1 MPSLSEFSAA
11 SESRYESHETL
22 LRQTALRF
30 VSDYPDVYGQAWATA
45 RQLLHELTGKTL
57 NPDKVWWHRFN
68 GAASS
73 PHTFTGWRH
82 VGTPMESMTLV
93 QLLMHRFTAHDQSAL
108 DELQLYGGFY
118 SDGPQ
123 HGSFDE
129 RNEIAL
135 LPQRLLERFWALDFA
150 SAYRQRIDGFWQSHA
165 QAFCEL
171 AQVRFLA
178 TTGLALRRGEL
189 SLEDV
194 QVLARAVMPI
204 AGLAEAVTPDVARR
218 CRQLS
223 VRSFALGGFESSQ
236 VLRIV
241 DGNGWQIV
249 YAPGLR
255 KPFKVCRTERD
266 MYEWVRSQLA
276 DPVSRRY
283 FEALFLPA
291 PLATEERTQG
301 VRRVLEQIHSHAFA
315 AEHNLIDT
323 LAARVLNQGDRQI
336 DGDVFEHLRDLTRD
350 EMQAVAAGLTS
361 NADLRKQVWLG
372 YLGTFIRVSGP
383 FAVLTWPTGLVV
395 TGAAIASVALNV
407 DQALHGKTA
416 QQRKAGMLGAMLD
429 SVFVL
434 FNLPLLVD
442 SLAGLRAVR
451 ADVLPSEGL
460 RFEAPVGD
468 GGGEQW
474 IALQTLNHERLL
486 AGNLPLQGIERS
498 PCGETWIMLDEVPH
512 PVRFSASLNSWVLFD
527 PLNPFAFYQTLPVR
541 LNAQGVW
548 QRVYGLRLSGG
559 TPMEAAEGME
569 AAAGI
574 EVAGP
579 SGLATEAAQALPLGT
594 VQSEFWDIYMQFN
607 LEEEEGLSL
616 LAVERQKAAIDI
628 PEVQPGDEIERD
640 AEGDEVLVDA
650 WNNEFRVFKTA
661 RGRYVGGRVTRYT
674 EQEERFNQY
683 LRTGEASISNQVEMI
698 EELMEDL
705 NLIGRDN
712 RVNLYRGGSGARGT
726 SGLTFRNGHIKAGDV
741 LVNTDFTSFTENPY
755 VTRSFASSQAGIQS
769 YSFSG
774 PVTFDE
780 TSIVFE
786 LSAGRYLGA
795 VPIAPFSVEDEEA
808 EMLFTPGHYFKV
820 QGIGEVA
827 GPNYRF
833 VRVQLRE
840 VSTPPAGSRLYEMR
854 TGLPFTREMYAAR
867 LGEEGKR
874 LVDRF
879 FALPLDLSPT
889 AEAAPVP

>member
-1 MPSLSEFSAA
+1 MPLLSEFSTAA
-11 SESRYESHETL
+11 PHSRYVSQQAL
-22 LRQTALRF
+22 LRQTALKF

-45 RQLLHELTGKTL
+45 RQLLLELTGKTL
-57 NPDKVWWHRFN
+57 NPDKVWWHRFD

-82 VGTPMESMTLV
+82 VGMPVESMTLV

-129 RNEIAL
+129 HNEIAV
-135 LPQRLLERFWALDFA
+135 LPRRLLERFWALDFA
-150 SAYRQRIDGFWQSHA
+150 SAYRQRVDGFWESHA

-171 AQVRFLA
+171 ARVRFLA
-178 TTGLALRRGEL
+178 AARLALRSGEL
-189 SLEDV
+189 SLDDV
-194 QVLARAVMPI
+194 QVLVRAVTPI
-204 AGLAEAVTPDVARR
+204 AEVPEAVTPAVLQRS
-218 CRQLS
+218 RQLGI
-223 VRSFALGGFESSQ
+223 RSFALGGFESSQ
-236 VLRIV
+236 VLRII

-255 KPFKVCRTERD
+255 KPFKICRSEREL
-266 MYEWVRSQLA
+266 YEWVRSQLA
-276 DPVSRRY
+276 DTTSRRH
-283 FEALFLPA
+283 FEALFLAA

-301 VRRVLEQIHSHAFA
+301 VRQVLEQIHGHAFA

-323 LAARVLNQGDRQI
+323 LAARLLNQGDRQI
-336 DGDVFEHLRDLTRD
+336 HGDVFEHLRDLARD
-350 EMQAVAAGLTS
+350 EMYAVAAGLTS

-372 YLGTFIRVSGP
+372 YLSAFIRISGP
-383 FAVLTWPTGLVV
+383 LAVLTWPLGLVV
-395 TGAAIASVALNV
+395 TGAAVASVALNV

-416 QQRKAGMLGAMLD
+416 LQRKAGMLGAILD

-434 FNLPLLVD
+434 FNLPVLVD

-451 ADVLPSEGL
+451 AEVPDVAVPGSA
-460 RFEAPVGD
+460 APAAEESD
-468 GGGEQW
+468 EEW

-486 AGNLPLQGIERS
+486 SGNVPMQGVERS
-498 PCGETWIMLDEVPH
+498 ASGETWIMLDEVPH
-512 PVRFSASLNSWVLFD
+512 PVRFSASLDSWVLFD
-527 PLNPFAFYQTLPVR
+527 PTNPFAFYQTLPVR

-559 TPMEAAEGME
+559 APMDPALVAEL
-569 AAAGI
+569 
-574 EVAGP
+574 AGP
-579 SGLATEAAQALPLGT
+579 SSLAGEAAQALPLST

-607 LEEEEGLSL
+607 LEEEESLSL
-616 LAVERQKAAIDI
+616 LAVDRQKAAIDI
-628 PEVQPGDEIERD
+628 LEFQPGDEIERD
-640 AEGDEVLVDA
+640 AEGAEVLVDV
-650 WNNEFRVFKTA
+650 WSNEFRVFKTA

-674 EQEERFNQY
+674 EQEERFNHY
-683 LRTGEASISNQVEMI
+683 LRTGVANISNQTEMI
-698 EELMEDL
+698 EELLQDL

-755 VTRSFASSQAGIQS
+755 VTRSFASSQAGVQS

-786 LSAGRYLGA
+786 LPAGRYLGA

-808 EMLFTPGHYFKV
+808 ELLFTPGHYFKV
-820 QGIGEVA
+820 QGIHEVA

-840 VSTPPAGSRLYEMR
+840 VAVPPAGSRQYEMR
-854 TGLPFTREMYAAR
+854 TGLPFTREMYATR

-879 FALPLDLSPT
+879 FPQPLDLSPT
-889 AEAAPVP
+889 AS